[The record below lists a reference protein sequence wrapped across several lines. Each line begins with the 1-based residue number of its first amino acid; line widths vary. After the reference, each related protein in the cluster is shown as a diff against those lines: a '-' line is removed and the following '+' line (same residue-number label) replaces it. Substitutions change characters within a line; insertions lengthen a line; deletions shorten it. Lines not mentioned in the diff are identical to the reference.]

1 MGRLKQLL
9 PIPDRPA
16 VVRCV
21 ETILAAG
28 IAEVILVAGSH
39 AEEITLAVEDF
50 PVTIVY
56 NEDQGS
62 DMAGSVRVGL
72 SRLSIDAERVFVCLC
87 DHPLVSPATL
97 SAMCM
102 HDPGWSDALI
112 IPCHK
117 GHKGHPTL
125 FPRFMLEEVRTHAT
139 LRDIIRR
146 HFDKVSLLETDDEG
160 TVLEMDTW
168 EDYQRILG
176 RLTT

>member
-1 MGRLKQLL
+1 MQPNVSAILLAAGQSRRMGRCKQLL
-9 PIPDRPA
+9 PIPDRPV

-28 IAEVILVAGSH
+28 IAEVILVAGAY
-39 AEEITLAVEDF
+39 AEEITLAVEGF
-50 PVTIVY
+50 PVTIVC

-87 DHPLVSPATL
+87 DHPLVSPTTL

-102 HDPGWSDALI
+102 HDPGWSDALV

-117 GHKGHPTL
+117 GRKGHPTL
-125 FPRFMLEEVRTHAT
+125 FPRFMLEEVENPCYVAGRHQKT
-139 LRDIIRR
+139 LRKSESI
-146 HFDKVSLLETDDEG
+146 G
-160 TVLEMDTW
+160 N
-168 EDYQRILG
+168 G
-176 RLTT
+176 